1 MSEDIAFKKEET
13 EAQRKVGVELTFMA
27 QFLVKLGI
35 Y

>member
-1 MSEDIAFKKEET
+1 MSADTAFKEEET
-13 EAQRKVGVELTFMA
+13 AQRKVGVELTFMA